1 MTNPPTPPTEV
12 PPMPEADGEKHYEDC
27 SVREWFLDENGT
39 TTIEQW
45 GEQGWA
51 KAAEAEAE
59 VERLREL
66 VRKQAQIVK
75 QTRRDL
81 KNPECFPSMSCSYR
95 DSADIV
101 LHRVIKRMKTL
112 TPKETTDD

>member
-1 MTNPPTPPTEV
+1 MPKADYTQSDGSCFSARCWEVDSDTDTTP
-12 PPMPEADGEKHYEDC
+12 
-27 SVREWFLDENGT
+27 
-39 TTIEQW
+39 IEQW

-81 KNPECFPSMSCSYR
+81 KNPKCFPSMSCSYR

-101 LHRVIKRMKTL
+101 LHRVIKRMKAL
-112 TPKETTDD
+112 TPKETTDE